1 LTGELNDT
9 FLILL
14 TEILEEEPD
23 YFAVDIRTTS
33 DLQDKYNVF
42 CSFRRG
48 SESRAAVANNVSEG
62 DRFIVNRWR
71 KKERAGTSKISLAI
85 DQYYADVSLAKE
97 PFLRYTKAM

>member
-1 LTGELNDT
+1 MTGELNDT

-23 YFAVDIRTTS
+23 LFAVNIRTTS
-33 DLQDKYNVF
+33 DLHDKYNVF

-48 SESRAAVANNVSEG
+48 SESRAVANNVSEG
-62 DRFIVNRWR
+62 DRFTVNRWR
-71 KKERAGTSKISLAI
+71 KKERAGTSKIALAI
-85 DQYYADVSLAKE
+85 DQYYVNVSLAKE